1 MRRIVLLVT
10 TVMLL
15 VFFAIGVNAQTSA
28 TQVTYQ
34 ATVSSDQSCTMV
46 VTVTIHL
53 DEPVDTLTFPVP
65 VDASNIM
72 LSGTRVGSTLT
83 NQARHV
89 DLSNIVGNVSGD
101 FTFNLTYEL
110 KDIVKP
116 NENGF
121 LELQLPMLSGFL
133 YPVDKLGFTVTL
145 PAELT
150 YEPSFTSGYHQANI
164 EQSLVYS
171 ASGNTVTGT
180 SNQQMKDRETLTMK
194 VLVSEETFPQA
205 VIQLRDLD
213 PFYLAMAISGVLAV
227 IYWLIFLRNFPGRI
241 NPTPTPPEGFSA
253 GQLGSI
259 LSLQGTDLTAM
270 IFTWAQLG
278 YLVIQ
283 TGRGERILLHKR
295 MDMGNE
301 RSRFEQKNFQRLFN
315 GRSVVDTSG
324 FRYAALYQKL
334 SAGSGSIQGLAHQ
347 RAGSKYLFR
356 FLMALVGAFCGIC
369 LGLTLTTE
377 VALPWVPTIL
387 LGLAWG
393 ISSWLMQAWAD
404 SFFSRHNG
412 KLVLS
417 LILCVVWTVVSIR
430 SETYQLDIW
439 IILLQ
444 LLAGLMSTFGGR
456 RTEAGRQLMSEVLG
470 LRLYLQTIPRAQ
482 LHHICRQN
490 PDYFYS
496 LAPYALALGCDKAF
510 AKRFGRDLQPPCPY
524 IAGVNQTPMT
534 AAEWNKILRRTA
546 RSMESRMRQMPLEK
560 VTGFF
565 RSFTR

>member
-1 MRRIVLLVT
+1 MRRVMLLIT

-15 VFFAIGVNAQTSA
+15 ALFAIGVNAQTSA

-46 VTVTIHL
+46 ATVTIHL
-53 DEPVDTLTFPVP
+53 DEPLDTLTFPVP
-65 VDASNIM
+65 VDATNIT
-72 LSGTRVGSTLT
+72 LNGTRVGSTLT
-83 NQARHV
+83 NQARHI
-89 DLSNIVGNVSGD
+89 DLSGYVGNVAGD
-101 FTFNLTYEL
+101 FTFNITYQL
-110 KDIVKP
+110 KDVVKP
-116 NENGF
+116 NENNF

-133 YPVDKLGFTVTL
+133 YPVEKLGFTVTL

-150 YEPSFTSGYHQANI
+150 AQPSFSSGYHQANI
-164 EQSLVYS
+164 EQALVYS

-194 VLVSEETFPQA
+194 LLVSEETFPQA

-213 PFYLAMAISGVLAV
+213 PYYLAMAVSGVLALV
-227 IYWLIFLRNFPGRI
+227 YWLIFLRNFPGRI
-241 NPTPTPPEGFSA
+241 NPTPTPPEGYSA
-253 GQLGSI
+253 GQMGSI

-283 TGRGERILLHKR
+283 TGRTERVLLHKR

-301 RSRFEQKNFQRLFN
+301 RSVFEQKIFQRLFN
-315 GRSVVDTSG
+315 GRNVVDTSG
-324 FRYAALYQKL
+324 FKYAALYQKL
-334 SAGSGSIQGLAHQ
+334 ATGSGNIQGLAHR

-377 VALPWVPTIL
+377 VAVPWVPTIA
-387 LGLAWG
+387 LGIAWG
-393 ISSWLMQAWAD
+393 LSSWLIQAWAD
-404 SFFSRHNG
+404 SFFSRHSS

-417 LILCVVWTVVSIR
+417 LVLCVVWTVVGIR
-430 SETYQLDIW
+430 SETYKLDIW

-444 LLAGLMSTFGGR
+444 LLAGLMTTFGGR
-456 RTEAGRQLMSEVLG
+456 RTEAGRQLMCEVLG
-470 LRLYLQTIPRAQ
+470 LRLFMQTIPRAQ
-482 LHHICRQN
+482 LHHIRRQN
-490 PDYFYS
+490 PEYFYT
-496 LAPYALALGCDKAF
+496 LAPYAMALGCDQAF

-524 IAGVNQTPMT
+524 IVGAGQTPMT
-534 AAEWNKILRRTA
+534 ATEWNKILRRTA
-546 RSMESRMRQMPLEK
+546 RSMESRMRQMPIEK
-560 VTGFF
+560 LSGFF